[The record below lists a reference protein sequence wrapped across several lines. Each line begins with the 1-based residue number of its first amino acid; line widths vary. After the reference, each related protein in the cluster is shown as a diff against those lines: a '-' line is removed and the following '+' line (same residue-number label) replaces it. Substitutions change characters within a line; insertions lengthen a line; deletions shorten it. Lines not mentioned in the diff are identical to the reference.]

1 VNASD
6 AFGEASLGRE
16 RGGELLA
23 GTQEAARGMLDA
35 EDALRVLRERFES
48 TEDAETRAELAAEA
62 LDHVERQLSLTRE
75 RRQALDGIEGKL
87 WSRRNR
93 LERLLIH
100 TRGRAWW
107 HARREAAR
115 A

>member
-1 VNASD
+1 MQAHDRAPEGVASRND
-6 AFGEASLGRE
+6 
-16 RGGELLA
+16 GELLA
-23 GTQEAARGMLDA
+23 GTHEAARGMLEA
-35 EDALRVLRERFES
+35 EEALGVLRERFEG
-48 TEDAETRAELAAEA
+48 TEDADTRAELAAEA
-62 LDHVERQLSLTRE
+62 LEYVERQLNLTRE

-100 TRGRAWW
+100 ARGRDWW